1 MADGNFT
8 LIVERRPTPEEAFA
22 MTSSPYS
29 LHYMARA
36 AYPESFKHYDDLA
49 ERSGGYE
56 SPEEEV
62 AADATN

>member
-1 MADGNFT
+1 MGDGSFT
-8 LIVERRPTPEEAFA
+8 LIVERRPTPEEAIA
-22 MTSSPYS
+22 MTNSPYS
-29 LHYMARA
+29 LHFLARA
-36 AYPESFKHYDDLA
+36 AYPESFEHYDDLA